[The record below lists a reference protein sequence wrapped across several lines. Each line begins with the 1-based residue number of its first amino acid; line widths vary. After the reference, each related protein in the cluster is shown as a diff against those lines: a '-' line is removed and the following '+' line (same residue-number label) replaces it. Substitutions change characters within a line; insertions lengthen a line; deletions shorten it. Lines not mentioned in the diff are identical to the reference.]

1 MQPVCA
7 GRGVNAMKTTGLI
20 SVADVKML
28 IADTLR
34 LFVGHGKRFSFA
46 DLEAAT
52 GDKERKLR
60 SYVETDGPEMPLD
73 VFMRV
78 FAVLPPEAFARVSR
92 VMGFAAAPL
101 DVDDEA
107 TVRRALS
114 QSARLV
120 ADGNEFL
127 EDGKLSPRERAQL
140 SERAAALLPVL
151 QSIAGNGST
160 H

>member
-1 MQPVCA
+1 MMPA
-7 GRGVNAMKTTGLI
+7 YSSDA
-20 SVADVKML
+20 VKML
-28 IADTLR
+28 IGDTLR
-34 LFVGHGKRFSFA
+34 LFVGRGRLSWD
-46 DLEAAT
+46 DLATAT
-52 GDKERKLR
+52 GDKATTLR
-60 SYVETDGPEMPLD
+60 SYAAEGGSLMPLD

-78 FAVLPPEAFARVSR
+78 FAVLPPEAFARVAR
-92 VMGFAAAPL
+92 HIGFSAAPL

-107 TVRRALS
+107 TIRRALS